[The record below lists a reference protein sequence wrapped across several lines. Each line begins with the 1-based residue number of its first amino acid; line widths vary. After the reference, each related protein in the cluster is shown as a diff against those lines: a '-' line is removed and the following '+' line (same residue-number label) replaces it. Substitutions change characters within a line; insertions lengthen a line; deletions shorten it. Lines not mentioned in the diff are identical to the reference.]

1 MEPWRVPQ
9 RAPRTVDELLELL
22 YSGRGVHSASDHGGT
37 TADLH
42 EHALRTAAL
51 LRRSRPSDKE
61 LQVAGLLQDIELLLH
76 PGGAAHADLADAAAD
91 ALHTLLGGRVAR
103 LVRLHVHAERYLA
116 AVEPNRPLSPSS
128 ARRVAQRG
136 GAMSA
141 PEADAFVRDPLA
153 EDAVALRQA
162 AEAAQVVELDAGVLE
177 DWRPV
182 LELIAAGHALPPPG
196 VLHPAHP
203 GAPSRRAVPPSHHP
217 VHH

>member
-1 MEPWRVPQ
+1 MEPWRAPQ
-9 RAPRTVDELLELL
+9 RAPRTVDELMQLL
-22 YSGRGVHSASDHGGT
+22 YSGRGAYGAPDRSDT
-37 TADLH
+37 PVDLLD
-42 EHALRTAAL
+42 HALRTAAL

-61 LQVAGLLQDIELLLH
+61 LQVAGLIQDIELLLH
-76 PGGAAHADLADAAAD
+76 PGTSGAHPAHPADLADAAAD
-91 ALHTLLGGRVAR
+91 AVHALLGGRVAR

-116 AVEPNRPLSPSS
+116 AVEPGRPQSPWS
-128 ARRVAQRG
+128 ARRVAERG

-153 EDAVALRQA
+153 EEAVALRQA
-162 AEAAQVVELDAGVLE
+162 AEAAQVVDLDAGVLE

-196 VLHPAHP
+196 TGVRSSYRVP
-203 GAPSRRAVPPSHHP
+203 GV

>member
-1 MEPWRVPQ
+1 MEPWRAPQ
-9 RAPRTVDELLELL
+9 RAPRTVDELMQLL
-22 YSGRGVHSASDHGGT
+22 YSGRGAYGT
-37 TADLH
+37 PDRCDTPADLLH
-42 EHALRTAAL
+42 HALRTAAL

-76 PGGAAHADLADAAAD
+76 PGGAGLADSADSAAD
-91 ALHTLLGGRVAR
+91 AMHSLLGGRVAR

-116 AVEPNRPLSPSS
+116 AVEPGRALPPSS
-128 ARRVAQRG
+128 ARRVAERG
-136 GAMSA
+136 GPMSA

-182 LELIAAGHALPPPG
+182 LELLAAGHALLPPG
-196 VLHPAHP
+196 V
-203 GAPSRRAVPPSHHP
+203 

>member
-1 MEPWRVPQ
+1 MEPWRAPQ
-9 RAPRTVDELLELL
+9 RAPRTVDELMQLL
-22 YSGRGVHSASDHGGT
+22 YSGRGVYGAPDRCDAP
-37 TADLH
+37 ADLLD
-42 EHALRTAAL
+42 HALRTAAL

-76 PGGAAHADLADAAAD
+76 PGGAGHADSVDAAAD
-91 ALHTLLGGRVAR
+91 AMHSLLGGRVAR

-116 AVEPNRPLSPSS
+116 AVEPGRALPASS
-128 ARRVAQRG
+128 ARRVAERG
-136 GAMSA
+136 GPMSA

-153 EDAVALRQA
+153 EEAVALRQA

-182 LELIAAGHALPPPG
+182 LELLAAGHALLPPG
-196 VLHPAHP
+196 VGVRSSYPVP
-203 GAPSRRAVPPSHHP
+203 GV